1 MMKIKNI
8 SLSNRARRV
17 CVLFAL
23 LFLGILGLYK
33 VINPTLSLYGIV
45 VAKYDGDIIIEVTEE
60 GFFDLEK
67 TVYYAMFQT
76 DWFRMETKN
85 IDKGATAKL
94 HLDGLSE
101 RQYSSVSLG
110 DEVKVRYSLF
120 QIFNPDGIWFIE
132 VTSIRKAVLHHPFP
146 FSVAGMAFS
155 EQEEDRT
162 KELSAKILQDNIRAF
177 VNYYNTEREMESCC
191 TFVNSDIDGT
201 FYYLRG
207 YREDSGERYIALVTE
222 TIEGDEIVRTGEV
235 YACAEISEVDGR
247 EMIVLSDESG
257 ENQRYVP
264 LE

>member
-1 MMKIKNI
+1 MIKIN
-8 SLSNRARRV
+8 LRNRARRV
-17 CVLFAL
+17 CVFFAFL
-23 LFLGILGLYK
+23 LFCTLLLYK

-45 VAKYDGDIIIEVTEE
+45 VAKYDGDLMIKVTEE
-60 GFFDLEK
+60 GFCDLEK
-67 TVYYAMFQT
+67 TLYYAMFQT

-85 IDKGATAKL
+85 IEKGATAKL
-94 HLDGLSE
+94 YLDGLSE
-101 RQYSSVSLG
+101 RPYSSVSLG

-120 QIFNPDGIWFIE
+120 QIFNPDGIWLIE
-132 VTSIRKAVLHHPFP
+132 VSSIRKAILQHPFP
-146 FSVAGMAFS
+146 SSVAGMDFS

-162 KELSAKILQDNIRAF
+162 EELSTKNLQDDIRAF
-177 VNYYNTEREMESCC
+177 VDSCNTERDPEPCY

-207 YREDSGERYIALVTE
+207 YREESGERYIALVTE

-235 YACAEISEVDGR
+235 YARAEISKVDGK

-257 ENQRYVP
+257 ENRRYIP